1 MLEEYKY
8 MTEYLQLTVIGF
20 CRDASG
26 DERAARLKVM
36 ISLPS
41 LLFADCWAHQESCL
55 SVKYIEVYLFFMT
68 TFSGS
73 TYGRRLSQSK

>member
-1 MLEEYKY
+1 

-20 CRDASG
+20 CGDASG

-36 ISLPS
+36 MSLPS

-55 SVKYIEVYLFFMT
+55 LVKHTEVYSFLVV
-68 TFSGS
+68 TFLGS